1 MNFPIWSLLFS
12 ASFRA
17 PKTPCADFSGT
28 ILGADAAIGLKP
40 GDDVSGCEY
49 DSREEARGVVACADC
64 EPAARVAYGKD
75 VLVLRA

>member
-40 GDDVSGCEY
+40 GDNVFGIKMNPFVGSTLCEVAHLPVA
-49 DSREEARGVVACADC
+49 STRVVKKPEEWSHV
-64 EPAARVAYGKD
+64 
-75 VLVLRA
+75 

>member
-28 ILGADAAIGLKP
+28 NLGADAAIGLKP
-40 GDDVSGCEY
+40 DDVSGCEY
-49 DSREEARGVVACADC
+49 DSREEARGVVARAGC
-64 EPAARVAYGKD
+64 EPAACVAYGKD